1 MKTIQSHDANI
12 PAIGLG
18 TIWLRGEACVG
29 TVVEAARL
37 GYRHFDTAAGYLNE
51 REVGEGLR
59 ASGLARETIFVT
71 TKVPPAEL
79 APGAFERCVENS
91 LKNLGLAAVDLLL
104 IHWPSPEVPLPLAI
118 ASLCNAKRSGHARHI
133 GVANFPIAMLDAAV
147 ALASEPLVTNQIEV
161 HPFIDQ
167 RRVIDACRRHGLA
180 VTAYSPLARGRALD
194 HAVLAAIAERH
205 RKTPAQ
211 VMLRY
216 LIEQGFAAIPRSGN
230 VAHVRAN
237 FEVFDFALDA
247 DDMAALMALN
257 ATRMRVINPA
267 YAPKWDD

>member
-1 MKTIQSHDANI
+1 MKTVQSHGAEI
-12 PAIGLG
+12 PTIGLG
-18 TIWLRGEACVG
+18 TIWLRDEACVR
-29 TVVEAARL
+29 TVVDASRL

-59 ASGLARETIFVT
+59 ASGLSRDAMFVT
-71 TKVPPAEL
+71 TTVPPGAL

-91 LKNLGLAAVDLLL
+91 LKNLGLPAVDLLL
-104 IHWPSPEVPLPLAI
+104 IHWPSAEVPLPLAI
-118 ASLCNAKRSGHARHI
+118 ASLYNAKRNGYARHI
-133 GVANFPIAMLDAAV
+133 GVANFPHCDARRGGRARLR
-147 ALASEPLVTNQIEV
+147 AAGTNQIEV

-167 RRVIDACRRHGLA
+167 RRVVDACRGHGMA

-194 HAVLAAIAERH
+194 HPVLAAIAKRH
-205 RKTPAQ
+205 GKTPAQ

-230 VAHVRAN
+230 AAHVRAN
-237 FEVFDFALDA
+237 FDVFDFALGA
-247 DDMAALMALN
+247 DDMAALTALN

-267 YAPKWDD
+267 YAPQWDD

>member
-1 MKTIQSHDANI
+1 MKIVQSHGADI

-18 TIWLRGEACVG
+18 TIWLRDEACVR
-29 TVVEAARL
+29 TVADAARL

-59 ASGLARETIFVT
+59 ASGVSRDAMFVT

-91 LKNLGLAAVDLLL
+91 LKNLGLPAVDLLL

-118 ASLCNAKRSGHARHI
+118 ASLCSARRNGYARHI
-133 GVANFPIAMLDAAV
+133 GVANFTIAMLDEAV

-167 RRVIDACRRHGLA
+167 RRVLDACRRHGMA
-180 VTAYSPLARGRALD
+180 VTAYAPLARGKALD
-194 HAVLAAIAERH
+194 HPVLAAAAQRH
-205 RKTPAQ
+205 GKTPAQ

-216 LIEQGFAAIPRSGN
+216 VIEQGFVAIPRSGN
-230 VAHVRAN
+230 AAHVKAN

-247 DDMAALMALN
+247 GDMAALAALN

-267 YAPKWDD
+267 YAPKWDE